1 MEGLGYILKGEKWKS
16 LDLGKYFGRLIPL
29 RNAKAC
35 RMRDSCAIKVFALNR
50 RGAVRRKLTFPYYA

>member
-1 MEGLGYILKGEKWKS
+1 MTQVHNVEGLGYILKGGKWKS

-35 RMRDSCAIKVFALNR
+35 RIRDSCAI
-50 RGAVRRKLTFPYYA
+50 